1 MFGSLLNSFAPQQ
14 SQWHV
19 DLPGF
24 SNEKASHT
32 YGQCILAGGNDS
44 ECAGKG
50 FEAGSGGNAKIVGT
64 EDNQSFLD
72 KTINVLAKLSPFVT
86 KGERDSYNASK
97 EKIQNISV
105 PRIATGII
113 GIVLVG
119 GAMFMFGVAS
129 FTPVGKIVEAVKG
142 AE

>member
-1 MFGSLLNSFAPQQ
+1 M
-14 SQWHV
+14 
-19 DLPGF
+19 
-24 SNEKASHT
+24 
-32 YGQCILAGGNDS
+32 
-44 ECAGKG
+44 
-50 FEAGSGGNAKIVGT
+50 
-64 EDNQSFLD
+64 
-72 KTINVLAKLSPFVT
+72 LAKLSPFVT